1 MKYIMLV
8 LGIILAC
15 SDDTAIHFW
24 GVIIAAIAAAVII
37 IKVIDKNDT
46 KGNNPGVCS

>member
-1 MKYIMLV
+1 MLIA
-8 LGIILAC
+8 GIILAC
-15 SDDTAIHFW
+15 SDDAAIHFW
-24 GVIIAAIAAAVII
+24 GVIIAGIAAAVII

>member
-1 MKYIMLV
+1 MFV

-15 SDDTAIHFW
+15 SDDTATHFW

-37 IKVIDKNDT
+37 IKVIDNDDT
-46 KGNNPGVCS
+46 KGNSPGVCS

>member
-1 MKYIMLV
+1 MKYIMFV

-37 IKVIDKNDT
+37 IKISDNDT
-46 KGNNPGVCS
+46 KGNSP

>member
-1 MKYIMLV
+1 MKYIMLIA
-8 LGIILAC
+8 GIILAC

-24 GVIIAAIAAAVII
+24 GVIIAGIAAAVII

>member
-24 GVIIAAIAAAVII
+24 GVIIVALAAAVII
-37 IKVIDKNDT
+37 IKVIDN
-46 KGNNPGVCS
+46 GQENNNQSISN

>member
-1 MKYIMLV
+1 MKYIMFV

-24 GVIIAAIAAAVII
+24 GIVIAGIAAAVII
-37 IKVIDKNDT
+37 IKVIDNDDT
-46 KGNNPGVCS
+46 KGNSTGVCT

>member
-1 MKYIMLV
+1 MKYIMFV

-46 KGNNPGVCS
+46 KKNNTGLCS